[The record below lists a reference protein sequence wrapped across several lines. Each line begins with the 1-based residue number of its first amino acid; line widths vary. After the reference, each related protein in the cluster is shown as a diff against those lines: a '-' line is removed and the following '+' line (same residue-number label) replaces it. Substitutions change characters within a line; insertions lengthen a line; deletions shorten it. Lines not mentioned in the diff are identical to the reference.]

1 MRVLVVDDDPGFL
14 RYATLALEE
23 AKIEYVAVPDASAA
37 WQSLEEHGAGYFDV
51 ILLDVEMPGVDG
63 WDFLKELRARHV
75 QVPVIFVTGHDA
87 VEQRIK
93 GLRLG
98 ADDYIIKP
106 FEFEE
111 LVARLEAVLRRHA
124 SAQIEVG
131 DLKLDLAHR
140 RLERA
145 GEEIDLS
152 PREFELLLALAL
164 ARGRV
169 LSRKELLREVW
180 RLEFE
185 PGTNVLDVHMTRLR
199 KKLGRR
205 GGAPIETVRGQGYRL
220 VAE

>member
-14 RYATLALEE
+14 RYATLALDE
-23 AKIEYVAVPDASAA
+23 ARIEYVAVPDARAA
-37 WQSLEEHGAGYFDV
+37 WETLEKHSAGHFDV
-51 ILLDVEMPGVDG
+51 ILLDVEMPGIDG
-63 WDFLKELRARHV
+63 WDFLKELRARDI

-205 GGAPIETVRGQGYRL
+205 GGSPIETVRGQGYRL
-220 VAE
+220 VAD

>member
-14 RYATLALEE
+14 RYAALALEE
-23 AKIEYVAVPDASAA
+23 AQIEYVAVPDARAA
-37 WQSLEEHGAGYFDV
+37 WDTLAQHSAGHFDV
-51 ILLDVEMPGVDG
+51 ILLDVEMPGIDG
-63 WDFLKELRARHV
+63 WDFLKELRARDI

-131 DLKLDLAHR
+131 DIKLNLAHR

-145 GEEIDLS
+145 GEEIELS

-205 GGAPIETVRGQGYRL
+205 GGSPIETVRGQGYRL
-220 VAE
+220 VAD

>member
-14 RYATLALEE
+14 RYATLALDE
-23 AKIEYVAVPDASAA
+23 ARIEYVAVPDARAA
-37 WQSLEEHGAGYFDV
+37 WETLEKHSAGHFDV
-51 ILLDVEMPGVDG
+51 ILLDVEMPGIDG
-63 WDFLKELRARHV
+63 WDFLKELRARDI

-199 KKLGRR
+199 KKLGHR
-205 GGAPIETVRGQGYRL
+205 GGSPIETVRGQGYRL
-220 VAE
+220 VAD